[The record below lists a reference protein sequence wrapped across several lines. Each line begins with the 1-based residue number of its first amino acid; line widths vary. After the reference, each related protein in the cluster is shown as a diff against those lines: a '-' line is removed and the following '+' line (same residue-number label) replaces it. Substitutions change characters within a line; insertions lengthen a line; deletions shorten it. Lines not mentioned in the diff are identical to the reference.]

1 MYLPQKSLFSVDFI
15 AKGGMTQRMTTIIY
29 GINAI
34 DHVTFVDVAI
44 ARLSVALSAA
54 TSGAPRLFGDRIRRV
69 ALAGAAILQR

>member
-1 MYLPQKSLFSVDFI
+1 
-15 AKGGMTQRMTTIIY
+15 MTTIIY

-34 DHVTFVDVAI
+34 DPVTFVDVAI